1 MPLARYMTLCLS
13 HPTQGYYTAR
23 GADVFGKEGD
33 FITSPEISQT
43 FGEVSLALSRC
54 SSSGSRH
61 ETPTST
67 RAFELGTNAPR
78 GNRAVLTSLLTV
90 LSPLD
95 PSLLGS

>member
-43 FGEVSLALSRC
+43 FGEVRIFIFRDSDRKF
-54 SSSGSRH
+54 GH
-61 ETPTST
+61 P
-67 RAFELGTNAPR
+67 
-78 GNRAVLTSLLTV
+78 
-90 LSPLD
+90 
-95 PSLLGS
+95 